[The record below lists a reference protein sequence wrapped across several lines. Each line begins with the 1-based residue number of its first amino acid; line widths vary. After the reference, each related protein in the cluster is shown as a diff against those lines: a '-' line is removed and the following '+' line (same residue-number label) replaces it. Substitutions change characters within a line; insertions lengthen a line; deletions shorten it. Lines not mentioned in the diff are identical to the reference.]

1 VSFASGL
8 VSPDASAFARA
19 QTKERCVVGT
29 QLRVTG
35 TALALALLAQ
45 PVRAQDNAVVLPPI
59 VVSATTVPT
68 PASELGSSVTV
79 VTGDDLQREQ
89 LRTVPDALKKVP
101 GLDIVQTGG
110 PGGQTSV
117 FMRGTNANHVKVLI
131 DGIDVGNP
139 GITNGAFDFGHL
151 LTSDIEKIEVLRG
164 PQSGLYGSD
173 AIGGV
178 IAITTKKGE
187 GPPRVTATAEAGSF
201 GTFNQTASL
210 RGSQANFSYAFNVAH
225 FRSTD
230 VPVTPLHLLA
240 PGEKRNNDNYDNWTY
255 SAKLGADLSD
265 NLAVN
270 FVARYTDAK
279 LGFTGED
286 FRLFPLDFPEA
297 LQSTQRNH
305 NFYSRGEAVWSLF
318 DDRLKNYFGVNYT
331 NQWDWTLNPN
341 PDFFFASPLV
351 SPPIT
356 NLGERI
362 KFDWRG
368 EARLIPGQ
376 TVVLGLEHQSESL
389 RTDSTGTVDPFFNF
403 TQTTTAA
410 KTSNKAGYV
419 ELQSEF
425 AKRFFL
431 VSNVRYDDN
440 QSFGPHTTW
449 RLAPAFIVPGTNT
462 KLKGSYGTGFKAP
475 TLTQLYVNNPS
486 FNAVA
491 NPNLRPE
498 TSKGYDFGFEQ
509 PLFHDRVNFGVTYF
523 HNDIKNLINN
533 VFNLSSFSFTYV
545 NVGAA
550 TTYGTETFASI
561 AVTDQ
566 LKLRADYTTIVTRDE
581 TTGLGLRN
589 RPGHKESLSA
599 IWSPNQQF
607 TLSTTLLYVGRAV
620 EFNRDGTIPRVD
632 SDAYTLV
639 NIAGNYKVDDRV
651 TVFGRIDNLLNRHYE
666 SPVGF
671 DQPGFGAYGGI
682 RVTN

>member
-1 VSFASGL
+1 M
-8 VSPDASAFARA
+8 
-19 QTKERCVVGT
+19 GT

-35 TALALALLAQ
+35 TALALALLTQ

-139 GITNGAFDFGHL
+139 SITNGAFDFGHL

-318 DDRLKNYFGVNYT
+318 DDRFKNYFAVNYT

-341 PDFFFASPLV
+341 PDFFFASPLI

-403 TQTTTAA
+403 TQTTTTA

-639 NIAGNYKVDDRV
+639 DIAGNYKVDDRV

>member
-1 VSFASGL
+1 M
-8 VSPDASAFARA
+8 
-19 QTKERCVVGT
+19 GT

-139 GITNGAFDFGHL
+139 SITNGAFDFGHL

-318 DDRLKNYFGVNYT
+318 DDRFKNYFGVNYT

-403 TQTTTAA
+403 TQTTTTA
-410 KTSNKAGYV
+410 KTGNKAGYV